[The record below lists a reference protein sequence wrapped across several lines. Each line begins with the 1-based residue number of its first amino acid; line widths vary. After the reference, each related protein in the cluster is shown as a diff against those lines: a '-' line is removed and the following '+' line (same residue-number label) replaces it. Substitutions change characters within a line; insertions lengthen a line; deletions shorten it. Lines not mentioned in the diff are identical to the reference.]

1 MKFGFENLNVWQRA
15 VQFAVDVIDII
26 DSLNCD
32 RKHFR
37 LIEQI
42 ESSVTS
48 IAANISEGK
57 GRNSQKEF
65 IQFCYIARG
74 SLYETMIFI
83 DVFFRKKWLDKESY
97 NKLRTEACEIA
108 SMIKGLI
115 NSL

>member
-74 SLYETMIFI
+74 SLYETMTFI
-83 DVFFRKKWLDKESY
+83 EIFFRKKWLDKESY